1 VVRTSGQPFAA
12 LDQNDRRLPWLRIAE
27 SADLGAQLIG
37 KHQHAP
43 PGGLFPIGW
52 LGADKPTLQFLGKD
66 W

>member
-1 VVRTSGQPFAA
+1 
-12 LDQNDRRLPWLRIAE
+12 
-27 SADLGAQLIG
+27 LIG